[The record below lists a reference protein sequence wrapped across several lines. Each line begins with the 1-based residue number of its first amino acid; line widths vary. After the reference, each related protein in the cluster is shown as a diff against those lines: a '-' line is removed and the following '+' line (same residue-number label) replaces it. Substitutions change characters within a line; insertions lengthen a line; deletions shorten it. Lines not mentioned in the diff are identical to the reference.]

1 MIDEISIKKHVEWV
15 GNRFSGY
22 IDLGT
27 DLDDDLLL
35 PAKETFTFMLN
46 SINGNQ
52 KVPIGYFLINGL
64 SADVRGS
71 LFGT

>member
-46 SINGNQ
+46 SINGN
-52 KVPIGYFLINGL
+52 
-64 SADVRGS
+64 
-71 LFGT
+71 

>member
-1 MIDEISIKKHVEWV
+1 MREAAKRNGSIKCALMIDEISIKKHVEWV

-46 SINGNQ
+46 SINGN
-52 KVPIGYFLINGL
+52 
-64 SADVRGS
+64 
-71 LFGT
+71 